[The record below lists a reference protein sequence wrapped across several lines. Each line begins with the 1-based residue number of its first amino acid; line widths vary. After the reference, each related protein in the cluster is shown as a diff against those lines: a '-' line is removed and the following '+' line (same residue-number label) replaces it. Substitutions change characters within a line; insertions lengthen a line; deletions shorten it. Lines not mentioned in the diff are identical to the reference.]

1 MAVRYHL
8 RMFQSWKRQNQNVTL
23 LSSNKRKS
31 RTTDS
36 TSVNNNNLDI
46 ESSAFPSK
54 PQREGFRLY
63 NTMFNL
69 PPNLPSSPA
78 LHCPEDESLTSHD
91 SIRNILRA
99 NLAKSTSQND
109 HHNHLRSG
117 VENCP
122 NSMIPVPCSSFLMF
136 DTSSCLGSRPSPI
149 FSVPVYLQQY
159 SMFHSINGLQM
170 MKVFDKGS

>member
-1 MAVRYHL
+1 MAIRYHL

-36 TSVNNNNLDI
+36 ASVNNNNLDI
-46 ESSAFPSK
+46 DSSALPSSL
-54 PQREGFRLY
+54 QRGGFGLY
-63 NTMFNL
+63 NTMFHPL
-69 PPNLPSSPA
+69 PLPSPSA
-78 LHCPEDESLTSHD
+78 LQWPEDESLTSHD

-99 NLAKSTSQND
+99 NLAKSTIQND

-136 DTSSCLGSRPSPI
+136 DTSSGLGSRPSPI